1 VASSAEAAGRAGV
14 GSVTRDRGQGTV
26 FWVGVLGPLLVR
38 SGDEPVPVP
47 APKQRVILAT
57 LALRA
62 GQVASYDELEEI
74 VWDGAPP
81 AGARVAIRNYVKR
94 LRQIL
99 GPVAGRRIVTR
110 DPGYALEA
118 DPDEVDALRF
128 TALCSQGSE
137 AIRFDAPPG
146 GGPGAWELLGEAIG
160 LWRGNP
166 LVDVPSNVLI
176 TAEVPRLDAL
186 RMQAQEWR
194 MDAGLARGLH
204 AELVGELTQL
214 AQDHPW
220 RERFHAQLMLAL
232 YRCGRQAEALAAY
245 QRTRRMLVDELGV
258 EPGRELRDLQ
268 AGILDADPDLAAP
281 GPALARFLAAP
292 PAPEQAP
299 SGGRAAAGAV
309 SGEANRDEGRARAT
323 LPGRAP
329 ASGTSASDSHTA
341 TSHTATSRTPTGRTP
356 TSRTSTG
363 RTPTSRTLG
372 GRTKAGQAAETTGR
386 RVAGEVAG
394 GGTSEAGVAR
404 PGPDRGPAASRAP
417 AAKASP
423 SVGAGSSRPGR
434 AGAPPAEQ
442 APVVPRQLPAGV
454 AHFAGRSAE
463 LAELQAWQQDAAS
476 ADGVANVLV
485 IGGTA
490 GAGKTAL
497 AVHWAQH
504 SAGEFPDGQLYV
516 NLRGF
521 DPSGT
526 PVAPGDALRWFLG
539 AFGVTEEQIPDS
551 VEAQSALYRSVLA
564 GKRVLVILDNA
575 RDAAQVRPL
584 LPGSRSCLAL
594 VTSRTRLPGLVATE
608 GARLV
613 PLDVLTAGEAHEL
626 LAGRLGERARA
637 EADAAQQLT
646 EACSRLP
653 LALSIVAA
661 RVAARPYLPLADL
674 ARELADAQGRLE
686 ALDAGDPVASIRAVF
701 SWSCEQLSGP
711 AARMFRLLGLHAGP
725 DVTIAAAAS
734 LAGVDRAQATAAV
747 AELADT
753 HLIAEH
759 APGRYAFHDLLRAY
773 AAYLARTTDGDA
785 ERREAVYRV
794 LDHYLHTASAGSRV
808 LNPVRPYIT
817 LEAAQAGV
825 VPELLG
831 YASETVAWFEAEHQ
845 VLIAAIAQ
853 ASEGGFYQHAWQLPW
868 AVWLFFDR
876 AGYWHD
882 QVAIQRTAVD
892 AAKRLGDRAR
902 QAHAY
907 RDLGAAVGRLGQLA
921 EARDYCRQA
930 LDLHRQ
936 VGDRLGEARAHNEIA
951 MLAEQQG
958 RIAEALGHAQLALTL
973 YRQEGHEQGLA
984 KMLNGVGWMHAQL
997 GDYEQAL
1004 AFCEQALSMYRGRG
1018 DPLNEA
1024 ATWDSVGYA
1033 LLHLGRLDE
1042 AISCLRT
1049 ALSIIDGLRMGY
1061 YETTMLVHLGDA
1073 YHAAGEVGLA
1083 RQSWQEALDILEGL
1097 NHSDA
1102 DQVRARLQGDEPP
1115 GPGIPTAAAESALGG
1130 RLRENHAV
1138 GA

>member
-1 VASSAEAAGRAGV
+1 M
-14 GSVTRDRGQGTV
+14 
-26 FWVGVLGPLLVR
+26 
-38 SGDEPVPVP
+38 P
-47 APKQRVILAT
+47 APKQRVILAA

-62 GQVASYDELEEI
+62 GQVASYDELAEI
-74 VWDGAPP
+74 VWDGVPP
-81 AGARVAIRNYVKR
+81 SGARVAIRNYVKR

-99 GPVAGRRIVTR
+99 GPDAGRRIVTR

-118 DPDEVDALRF
+118 GPDEVDALRF
-128 TALCSQGSE
+128 TALCSQGGE
-137 AIRFDAPPG
+137 AIRQDAAPG
-146 GGPGAWELLGEAIG
+146 GDPGAWELLGEAIG

-204 AELVGELTQL
+204 SELVGELTQL
-214 AQDHPW
+214 ALDHPW

-281 GPALARFLAAP
+281 GPALARFLLAP
-292 PAPEQAP
+292 PGPQPGSPGRGGTAGDPPGRAKRGAAATLPARTPDAPAKAGQPAEAAGRP
-299 SGGRAAAGAV
+299 LAGSPMAASTGVSGAVTASAAAGTRGARASGGRSRPADRTAAATGNPTVGAGP
-309 SGEANRDEGRARAT
+309 SRPARA
-323 LPGRAP
+323 GA
-329 ASGTSASDSHTA
+329 
-341 TSHTATSRTPTGRTP
+341 
-356 TSRTSTG
+356 
-363 RTPTSRTLG
+363 
-372 GRTKAGQAAETTGR
+372 
-386 RVAGEVAG
+386 
-394 GGTSEAGVAR
+394 
-404 PGPDRGPAASRAP
+404 AP
-417 AAKASP
+417 AA
-423 SVGAGSSRPGR
+423 
-434 AGAPPAEQ
+434 Q
-442 APVVPRQLPAGV
+442 ATVVPRQLPAGV
-454 AHFAGRSAE
+454 AHFAGRTAE
-463 LAELQAWQQDAAS
+463 LAELQAWQHEAAS
-476 ADGVANVLV
+476 SDEAVKVLV

-497 AVHWAQH
+497 AVHWAHQ

-551 VEAQSALYRSVLA
+551 VDAQSALYRSVLA

-584 LPGSRSCLAL
+584 LPGSRTCLAL
-594 VTSRTRLPGLVATE
+594 VTSRARLPGLAATE

-613 PLDVLTAGEAHEL
+613 PLDVLTADEAHEL
-626 LAGRLGERARA
+626 LASRLGERART

-686 ALDAGDPVASIRAVF
+686 ALDAGDPVASVRAVF

-734 LAGVDRAQATAAV
+734 LAGVVRGQAASAV
-747 AELADT
+747 AELADA

-773 AAYLARTTDGDA
+773 AAYLAGTTDSDPERHDA
-785 ERREAVYRV
+785 VRRV
-794 LDHYLHTASAGSRV
+794 LDHYLHTASAGSSL
-808 LNPVRPYIT
+808 LNPARPQLPLGSPQPGVT
-817 LEAAQAGV
+817 PEPLGSVGEA
-825 VPELLG
+825 L
-831 YASETVAWFEAEHQ
+831 AWFEAERH
-845 VLIAAIAQ
+845 VLIAVITQ
-853 ASEGGFYQHAWQLPW
+853 AADAGLDAPAWQLPW
-868 AVWLFFDR
+868 SVWLFFDR
-876 AGYWHD
+876 EGYWHD
-882 QVAIQRTAVD
+882 QVAIQRIAI
-892 AAKRLGDRAR
+892 AAAGRLGNRAR

-907 RDLGAAVGRLGQLA
+907 RDLGCTYGRLGQLA
-921 EARDYCRQA
+921 EARELCTQA
-930 LDLHRQ
+930 LDLHRE
-936 VGDRLGEARAHNEIA
+936 VGDRMGEARAHNEIA

-958 RIAEALGHAQLALTL
+958 RIAEALGHAQLSLAL
-973 YRQEGHEQGLA
+973 YRDEGYEPGLA
-984 KMLNGVGWMHAQL
+984 KMLNGVGWMHALL

-1004 AFCEQALSMYRGRG
+1004 EFCEQALGMYRGRG

-1024 ATWDSVGYA
+1024 ATWDSLGYS
-1033 LLHLGRLDE
+1033 LLHLGRLEE

-1049 ALSIIDGLRMGY
+1049 AVGLIEVLRTGY
-1061 YETTMLVHLGDA
+1061 YQTTMLVHLGDA
-1073 YHAAGEVGLA
+1073 YYAAGQLPQA
-1083 RQSWQEALDILEGL
+1083 RQAWQEALAILEDL

-1102 DQVRARLQGDEPP
+1102 DQVRARLDGEEPP
-1115 GPGIPTAAAESALGG
+1115 VPGVPAASARSALGG
-1130 RLRENHAV
+1130 RLREDHAV

>member
-1 VASSAEAAGRAGV
+1 
-14 GSVTRDRGQGTV
+14 
-26 FWVGVLGPLLVR
+26 
-38 SGDEPVPVP
+38 
-47 APKQRVILAT
+47 VILAA

-62 GQVASYDELEEI
+62 GQVASYDELAEI

-118 DPDEVDALRF
+118 EPDEVDALRF
-128 TALCSQGSE
+128 TALCSQGGE
-137 AIRFDAPPG
+137 AIRGDTSPG
-146 GGPGAWELLGEAIG
+146 RGAWELLGEAIG

-214 AQDHPW
+214 ARDHPW

-281 GPALARFLAAP
+281 GPALARFLTAP
-292 PAPEQAP
+292 PAPETGPPAGRAPAGQAP
-299 SGGRAAAGAV
+299 GGAAHAP
-309 SGEANRDEGRARAT
+309 AT
-323 LPGRAP
+323 LPGRIPAGRTSGGRPPGGSLSARHAAGAP
-329 ASGTSASDSHTA
+329 SRPVTGAVAGSGTPGSGTPGSGTPGSSAPGA
-341 TSHTATSRTPTGRTP
+341 GPRVARTGTGRAHSPAGAAAAEGKATVGAGP
-356 TSRTSTG
+356 SRPARPG
-363 RTPTSRTLG
+363 AA
-372 GRTKAGQAAETTGR
+372 AGQAA
-386 RVAGEVAG
+386 
-394 GGTSEAGVAR
+394 
-404 PGPDRGPAASRAP
+404 
-417 AAKASP
+417 
-423 SVGAGSSRPGR
+423 
-434 AGAPPAEQ
+434 
-442 APVVPRQLPAGV
+442 VVPRQLPAGV
-454 AHFAGRSAE
+454 AHFAGRIAE
-463 LAELQAWQQDAAS
+463 LAELQTWQHEAAS
-476 ADGVANVLV
+476 ADGTAKVLV

-497 AVHWAQH
+497 AVHWAQQ

-539 AFGVTEEQIPDS
+539 AFGITEEQIPDS
-551 VEAQSALYRSVLA
+551 VDAQSALYRSVLA

-584 LPGSRSCLAL
+584 LPGSPSCLAL
-594 VTSRTRLPGLVATE
+594 VTSRARLPGLAATE

-613 PLDVLTAGEAHEL
+613 PLDVLTADEAHEL
-626 LAGRLGERARA
+626 LASRLGERARA

-711 AARMFRLLGLHAGP
+711 AAQMFRLLGLHAGP
-725 DVTIAAAAS
+725 DVTIEAAAS
-734 LAGVDRAQATAAV
+734 LAGVGRGAAAAAV
-747 AELADT
+747 GELADA

-773 AAYLARTTDGDA
+773 AAYLARITDSDA
-785 ERREAVYRV
+785 EQHEAVHRV
-794 LDHYLHTASAGSRV
+794 LDHYLHTAYAGSRV
-808 LNPVRPYIT
+808 LNPVRSHIT
-817 LEAAQAGV
+817 LEPPRPGV
-825 VPELLG
+825 VPDLLS
-831 YASETVAWFEAEHQ
+831 YASETLAWFEAERQ

-853 ASEGGFYQHAWQLPW
+853 ASDGGFDQHAWRLSW

-882 QVAIQRTAVD
+882 QVAIQRTAID
-892 AAKRLGDRAR
+892 AAERLGDLAAQAR
-902 QAHAY
+902 AY
-907 RDLGAAVGRLGQLA
+907 RDLGATVGRLGQLA
-921 EARDYCRQA
+921 EARGYCRQA

-936 VGDRLGEARAHNEIA
+936 AGDRLGEALAHNEIA
-951 MLAEQQG
+951 VLAEQQG
-958 RIAEALGHAQLALTL
+958 RLAEALGHAQLSLNL

-984 KMLNGVGWMHAQL
+984 KMLNGVGWIHAQL

-1004 AFCEQALSMYRGRG
+1004 EFCEQALGMYRGRG

-1024 ATWDSVGYA
+1024 ATWDSVGFA

-1042 AISCLRT
+1042 AISYLRT
-1049 ALSIIDGLRMGY
+1049 ALNIVDGLRTGY

-1073 YHAAGEVGLA
+1073 YHAVGDLGLA
-1083 RQSWQEALDILEGL
+1083 RQSWQEALNILEGL
-1097 NHSDA
+1097 NHADA
-1102 DQVRARLQGDEPP
+1102 DQVRARLQGAEPP
-1115 GPGIPTAAAESALGG
+1115 GPGVPAATAEAALGS
-1130 RLRENHAV
+1130 RLRADQAV

>member
-1 VASSAEAAGRAGV
+1 M
-14 GSVTRDRGQGTV
+14 
-26 FWVGVLGPLLVR
+26 
-38 SGDEPVPVP
+38 PVP

-62 GQVASYDELEEI
+62 GQVASYDELAEI
-74 VWDGAPP
+74 VWDGTPP

-99 GPVAGRRIVTR
+99 GPVAGRRIVTQ

-118 DPDEVDALRF
+118 EPDEVDALRF
-128 TALCSQGSE
+128 TALCSKGGE
-137 AIRFDAPPG
+137 AIRQDTPSG
-146 GGPGAWELLGEAIG
+146 GGPGAWEILGEAIG

-166 LVDVPSNVLI
+166 LVDVPSNVLL

-268 AGILDADPDLAAP
+268 AGILDADPGLAAP

-292 PAPEQAP
+292 PAPEPAKP
-299 SGGRAAAGAV
+299 GRTAAAGPP
-309 SGEANRDEGRARAT
+309 GEAKQAAGRAPAT

-329 ASGTSASDSHTA
+329 AGEAPGRPGTGGAAAGGGAAGAPITRAAADRDHAPARVSQGAA
-341 TSHTATSRTPTGRTP
+341 AKAAPAVGAGPSRAGRAGAAP
-356 TSRTSTG
+356 
-363 RTPTSRTLG
+363 
-372 GRTKAGQAAETTGR
+372 AGQAA
-386 RVAGEVAG
+386 
-394 GGTSEAGVAR
+394 
-404 PGPDRGPAASRAP
+404 
-417 AAKASP
+417 
-423 SVGAGSSRPGR
+423 
-434 AGAPPAEQ
+434 
-442 APVVPRQLPAGV
+442 VVPRQLPAGA
-454 AHFAGRSAE
+454 AHFAGRTAE
-463 LAELQAWQQDAAS
+463 LAELQAWRHEAAS
-476 ADGVANVLV
+476 ADGAAKVLV

-497 AVHWAQH
+497 AVHWAHH
-504 SAGEFPDGQLYV
+504 SAAEFPDGQLYV

-539 AFGVTEEQIPDS
+539 AFGVTEEQMPDS
-551 VEAQSALYRSVLA
+551 VDAQSALYRSVLA
-564 GKRVLVILDNA
+564 GKQVLVILDNA

-584 LPGSRSCLAL
+584 LPGSQTCLAV
-594 VTSRTRLPGLVATE
+594 VTSRARLPGLVATE

-626 LAGRLGERARA
+626 LASRLGERART
-637 EADAAQQLT
+637 EADAAHQLT

-701 SWSCEQLSGP
+701 SWSCEQLSTP

-725 DVTIAAAAS
+725 DVTVAAAAS
-734 LAGVDRAQATAAV
+734 LAGVDRGQAAAAV
-747 AELADT
+747 AELADA

-773 AAYLARTTDGDA
+773 AAYLARTTDSDE
-785 ERREAVYRV
+785 ERREAVNRV
-794 LDHYLHTASAGSRV
+794 LDHYVHTASAGSRV
-808 LNPVRPYIT
+808 LNPVRPHIA
-817 LEAAQAGV
+817 LGPPQPGV

-831 YASETVAWFEAEHQ
+831 YAGETLAWFEAERQ

-853 ASEGGFYQHAWQLPW
+853 ATDGGFDTHAWQLPW

-882 QVAIQRTAVD
+882 QLAIQRTAVD

-902 QAHAY
+902 QGHAY

-930 LDLHRQ
+930 LELHRQ

-1004 AFCEQALSMYRGRG
+1004 EFCEQALSMYRGRG
-1018 DPLNEA
+1018 DALNEA
-1024 ATWDSVGYA
+1024 ATWDSMGYA
-1033 LLHLGRLDE
+1033 LLHLGRLE
-1042 AISCLRT
+1042 NAIGCLRT
-1049 ALSIIDGLRMGY
+1049 AVGIIAGLHMGY

-1073 YHAAGEVGLA
+1073 YNAAGDVGPA
-1083 RQSWQEALDILEGL
+1083 RQSWREALEILEGL

-1102 DQVRARLQGDEPP
+1102 DQVRARLHGQQPP
-1115 GPGIPTAAAESALGG
+1115 GPGIPAGPAGSALGG
-1130 RLRENHAV
+1130 RLREDHAV